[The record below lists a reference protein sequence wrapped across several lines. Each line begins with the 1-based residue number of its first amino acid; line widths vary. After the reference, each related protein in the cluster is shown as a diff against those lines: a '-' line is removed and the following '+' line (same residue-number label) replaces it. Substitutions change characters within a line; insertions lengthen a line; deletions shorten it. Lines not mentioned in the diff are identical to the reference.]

1 MAARLAQLDDA
12 DAITETIAT
21 AFFNDP
27 LWSWAFADESRR
39 AAQFRV
45 WWRVFVDSS
54 FRNRW
59 TWVTP
64 NCESIAIWV
73 PPGAAELMPAE
84 DDRLVQLVGEFIGG
98 EHGDEVLGVLDRFT
112 AAHPHGEPHYYLSI
126 VGTHDDHRGH
136 GIGEALL
143 AENLALVDAEHMP
156 AYLESSN
163 PLNVNRYRRLGFEPI
178 GEIFIPDGLPAV
190 TMMWRARTLKRG
202 AENYCGSCDCTQR
215 PPCQVARQFVNTSPF
230 Q

>member
-1 MAARLAQLDDA
+1 MVRLAQRDDA

-45 WWRVFVDSS
+45 WWRVFVDSAY
-54 FRNRW
+54 RNEW
-59 TWVTP
+59 MWVTE
-64 NCESIAIWV
+64 NCESVGIWA
-73 PPGAAELMPAE
+73 PPGTDEITPADE
-84 DDRLVQLVGEFIGG
+84 ERLVQLVREFIPGD
-98 EHGDEVLGVLDRFT
+98 HGNEVLQVLAAFD
-112 AAHPHGEPHYYLSI
+112 AAHPHDEPHYYLSI

-143 AENLALVDAEHMP
+143 AENLVSIDAEHMP

-163 PLNVNRYRRLGFEPI
+163 PLNLKRYMRLGFEPI
-178 GEIFIPDGLPAV
+178 GEIPVPDGRPAV
-190 TMMWRARTLKRG
+190 TTMWRAPR
-202 AENYCGSCDCTQR
+202 
-215 PPCQVARQFVNTSPF
+215 
-230 Q
+230 